1 MDDSEPVFEPPADNI
16 DDNVITESTANPC
29 YPVSLMPRPKIT
41 HHAPGCEAWG
51 ITEDAPFGYTAT
63 GKKRHMAT
71 KQMRD
76 FMVYHGADP
85 KLLVKR
91 LGQSPA
97 VAKQLDVSEQK
108 RSIIKEVRK
117 AKTEV
122 AAAMAESDAKIAK
135 NKAKKGAAAPN
146 PALKSVGNIKEPIV
160 PVPNPEMAKLKEPI
174 APAPTKKIKEP
185 IAPAPNTEMVELK
198 DALVNALAE
207 LKVARKQTDEKKAA
221 PVSKPVEPVK
231 PPPPPTRAQIRAS
244 LPVYH
249 QTVAPVW

>member
-16 DDNVITESTANPC
+16 DDNDDTESTANPC

-51 ITEDAPFGYTAT
+51 ITDDAPFGYTAT

-135 NKAKKGAAAPN
+135 NKAKKIPVQQEEKPVAAAIPAKKIKEPIAPVPN
-146 PALKSVGNIKEPIV
+146 PTPAKKIKEPIV
-160 PVPNPEMAKLKEPI
+160 PVPNPEMA
-174 APAPTKKIKEP
+174 
-185 IAPAPNTEMVELK
+185 ELK

-207 LKVARKQTDEKKAA
+207 LKVARKQTDVKKAA
-221 PVSKPVEPVK
+221 PVSKPVEPIK